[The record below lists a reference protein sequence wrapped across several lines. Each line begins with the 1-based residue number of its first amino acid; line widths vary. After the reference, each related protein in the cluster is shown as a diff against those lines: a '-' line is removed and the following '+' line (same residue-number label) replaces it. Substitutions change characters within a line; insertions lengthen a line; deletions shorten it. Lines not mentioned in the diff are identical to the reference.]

1 MKFKKLLL
9 VAAAIMSLTVGSALA
24 ARPAQASI
32 NSEAKKLK
40 YSGTT
45 YLYKMLAQEGIKYNK
60 FYSQNKINY
69 RYGKPEGIVIHE
81 TADPG
86 ATAHNEAIYFN
97 REWMNMWAYVHAFVD
112 HTGTIQMMTP
122 NYGVWGAGP
131 VANNRFVQVEL
142 CEESSRANFIQSVN
156 NDAIYAA
163 RILHRYNLKP
173 NDAAYDGKGTV
184 WSHHAVSRF
193 LGGTDHTDPD
203 GYFAKYGYR
212 FSQFYQLI
220 KYYYN
225 KEDAKSSAGDDSS
238 SHNTQPLQPKTS
250 KLVMHNAYV
259 YNAKHQRVGK
269 EKYKIGQKV
278 TILDSKKIN
287 GRLFYQIGKNKYVDA
302 GNITGSEM
310 TLTRNAYV
318 YDKKG
323 KRSGKTLM
331 RAGQN
336 VTGFGAA
343 VKIKHKSYQI
353 VGLNQYIK
361 SVNFK

>member
-9 VAAAIMSLTVGSALA
+9 VAAAIASLGCSFLTSNS
-24 ARPAQASI
+24 AQASI

-45 YLYKMLAQEGIKYNK
+45 YLYNMLAQEGIKYNK
-60 FYSQNKINY
+60 FYSQNKILY
-69 RYGKPEGIVIHE
+69 RNGKPEGIVIHE

-86 ATAHNEAIYFN
+86 ATAQNEAIYFN
-97 REWMNMWAYVHAFVD
+97 REWMNMYAYVHAFVD

-142 CEESSRANFIQSVN
+142 CEENNREDFIRGVN

-163 RILHRYNLKP
+163 SILRRYLLKP

-203 GYFAKYGYR
+203 GYFAKFGYR
-212 FSQFYQLI
+212 FSQFYQLV

-225 KEDAKSSAGDDSS
+225 KDDSGNNPGKKDN
-238 SHNTQPLQPKTS
+238 SHTTQPPKKRTRT
-250 KLVMHNAYV
+250 VMHNAYV
-259 YNAKHQRVGK
+259 YNDQHQRVGK
-269 EKYKIGQKV
+269 KIYRIGDKV
-278 TILDSKKIN
+278 TILDSKTID
-287 GRLFYQIGKNKYVDA
+287 GRLFAQIGKNQYLDA
-302 GNITGSEM
+302 ANITGAEK
-310 TLTRNAYV
+310 TLTRNSYI
-318 YDKKG
+318 YDKRG
-323 KRSGKTLM
+323 KRSGHTTLK
-331 RAGQN
+331 AGQN
-336 VTGFGAA
+336 VTAFGAP
-343 VKIKHKSYQI
+343 VKIKHQRYQI

-361 SVNFK
+361 AVNFQ